1 MLIAE
6 SCMLFLLALDWVIVL
21 LWTARILSA
30 LRNLPRV
37 PNLLDPKYEQPL
49 PAQATPLITVIVPAC
64 NEEAH
69 IGATLR
75 SLLAIEAVPI
85 EILAI
90 DDRSTDST
98 GVILDRIVSESR
110 STLTVLHVTEL
121 PSGWMGKTHAMAL
134 AARQAT
140 TPWLLFT
147 DADILF
153 SPDSLLRALSF
164 AQQESADHVVIFPT
178 MILKT
183 FGETMMVAIFQL
195 FGTLGSPP
203 WRVSDPRSRDSI
215 GIGAFNLIRADVY
228 RAVGGFES
236 LRMQVVEDLRLGFEI
251 KRAGYRQRVAFG
263 SGLIRLRWAEGTLH
277 FIRNVTKNFFAV
289 FRFRALPALAA
300 CAVLTVACLG
310 PFAALAGP
318 LRFRIPGTLLF
329 LMLYFVYH
337 SFRRHNGVP
346 TAYFLTFPIAAALL
360 IYALLRSLL
369 VTLLRGGILW
379 RGTFYSLAELRKN
392 SGPVR

>member
-1 MLIAE
+1 
-6 SCMLFLLALDWVIVL
+6 MLFLLALDWLIVL
-21 LWTARILSA
+21 LWTARVLSA
-30 LRNLPRV
+30 LRNLPCI
-37 PNLLDPKYEQPL
+37 PNLLDPKYAQPS
-49 PAQATPLITVIVPAC
+49 PTQAMPLISVIVPAC
-64 NEEAH
+64 NEEAN
-69 IGATLR
+69 IEATLR
-75 SLLAIEAVPI
+75 ALLVIESVPV

-98 GVILDRIVSESR
+98 GAIMDRIAAESR

-121 PSGWMGKTHAMAL
+121 PPGWMGKTHAMAL

-153 SPDSLLRALSF
+153 SPDSLLRALNF
-164 AQQESADHVVIFPT
+164 AQAERADHVVIFPT

-203 WRVSDPRSRDSI
+203 WHIPDPRSRDSI

-228 RAVGGFES
+228 RAIGGFES
-236 LRMQVVEDLRLGFEI
+236 LRMQVVEDLRLGFEV

-263 SGLIRLRWAEGTLH
+263 RGLIRLRWAEGTLH
-277 FIRNVTKNFFAV
+277 FVRNVTKNFFAV

-300 CAVLTVACLG
+300 CAVLVICCLG

-318 LRFRIPGTLLF
+318 LSFDIPVVMLL
-329 LMLYFVYH
+329 LMLFFLYRYLG
-337 SFRRHNGVP
+337 RYNGIP
-346 TAYFLTFPIAAALL
+346 SAYFLTLPVAAGLL
-360 IYALLRSLL
+360 IYALFRSVL
-369 VTLLRGGILW
+369 VTLLRGGIRW
-379 RGTFYSLAELRKN
+379 RGTFYSLSELRK
-392 SGPVR
+392 SAGPLR